1 MDIFKVPTCCNCH
14 VHGYAEIFPPHQKD
28 QPARIKESFPGSD
41 FITSEQKDDFEESSS
56 KLNYFNKFISS
67 SNFDSV
73 GACWTKKI
81 DLSKDL
87 LGDKTCIRNFL
98 ASNGKKPG
106 IETAPSRPSTSFTL
120 PVRTRQNK
128 KPSATSSR
136 PFDKL
141 PQQHAPNT
149 RAPGYTGPLLK
160 SRPNRAP
167 PSRPP
172 YRRESHIEDHT
183 ETVNST
189 ILNRYYIAMLLTVL
203 LEGKGF
209 LFEKKRK
216 ERKIRDREYA

>member
-1 MDIFKVPTCCNCH
+1 MCTVTRKFSLL
-14 VHGYAEIFPPHQKD
+14 
-28 QPARIKESFPGSD
+28 IKRTNLPGSRNP
-41 FITSEQKDDFEESSS
+41 F
-56 KLNYFNKFISS
+56 LAPISS
-67 SNFDSV
+67 PASRKTTSRNRPRSWIISTSLFRPVISIPLSV
-73 GACWTKKI
+73 RGTKKI
-81 DLSKDL
+81 DFSSSKFA
-87 LGDKTCIRNFL
+87 GDKTYIYNFL
-98 ASNGKKPG
+98 VSNSKKPG
-106 IETAPSRPSTSFTL
+106 SIETAPSRPTSFTL

-167 PSRPP
+167 SNRPP

-189 ILNRYYIAMLLTVL
+189 ILNR
-203 LEGKGF
+203 
-209 LFEKKRK
+209 
-216 ERKIRDREYA
+216 